1 MSGRARRLLWGLLLA
16 GLCARVGLAFGSR
29 GVSYDI
35 DSWQI
40 VRDAL
45 VSGSGL
51 GLYGDVNADQLRF
64 PYPPGFLPFILLAHG
79 LAKVTGLA
87 FHGFVQLGPIAAD
100 LVIAWVVQDALGR
113 AGAPQGRRLAAAGL
127 VALGPSFGLISGVH
141 GQMDS
146 LVALPA
152 LLGYL
157 AWTRSA
163 AERRWLVA
171 GLLIGAGAAFKT
183 TPLLVA
189 LALLPSARSWREG
202 VKLALAAG
210 AVPLLV
216 LAPFLAA
223 DFAGTRHSFEYN
235 GVAGFGGISMLVQ
248 PSLADAWMTL
258 RLDDL
263 ELNAATRALIDAGS
277 APALL
282 ALAVI
287 GGLLAWLRPGP
298 PEAVTISWL
307 ALYVLAPNFAFQYVV
322 WGLPF
327 FIVAGHLRA
336 VAAFQVLL
344 LAPGILIYTVP
355 HGEWA
360 SYVYVPLMAVAW
372 LAAVV
377 CLALSVRRA
386 ARALPVRRAGL
397 YPSAST

>member
-1 MSGRARRLLWGLLLA
+1 MSALARRVLWAMLLA

-45 VSGSGL
+45 LSGSGL

-64 PYPPGFLPFILLAHG
+64 PYPPGFLPFILLGQA
-79 LAKVTGLA
+79 LAKATGLA
-87 FHGFVQLGPIAAD
+87 FHGFVQIGPIAAD
-100 LVIAWVVQDALGR
+100 LAIAWVVQDVLGR
-113 AGAPQGRRLAAAGL
+113 AGASQGRRLAAAGL

-157 AWTRSA
+157 AWTRSGS
-163 AERRWLVA
+163 ERRWLFA
-171 GLLIGAGAAFKT
+171 GALIGLGACFKT

-202 VKLALAAG
+202 LKLALTAG
-210 AVPLLV
+210 AVPLAA

-258 RLDDL
+258 RLEGL
-263 ELNAATRALIDAGS
+263 ELNAASRALIDAGS

-287 GGLLAWLRPGP
+287 AGLLLWLRPAP
-298 PEAVTISWL
+298 AHAVTIAWL
-307 ALYVLAPNFAFQYVV
+307 TLYVLAPNFAFQYVV

-327 FIVAGHLRA
+327 FILAGHLGW
-336 VAAFQVLL
+336 VAAFQALL
-344 LAPGILIYTVP
+344 FVPGVLIYTVP
-355 HGEWA
+355 HGDWA
-360 SYVYVPLMAVAW
+360 VYAYFPLMALAW
-372 LAAVV
+372 AGAL
-377 CLALSVRRA
+377 LALVLAVRSA
-386 ARALPVRRAGL
+386 ARSLPVRPPGM
-397 YPSAST
+397 YPSPST